1 MYPSHDRE
9 KQRRKEGRKK
19 DIPGEIIEL
28 IKRIAN
34 ENPMWGIP
42 RIHGEM
48 LKLGCDL

>member
-1 MYPSHDRE
+1 LEAGKP
-9 KQRRKEGRKK
+9 GV
-19 DIPGEIIEL
+19 PGEIIEL